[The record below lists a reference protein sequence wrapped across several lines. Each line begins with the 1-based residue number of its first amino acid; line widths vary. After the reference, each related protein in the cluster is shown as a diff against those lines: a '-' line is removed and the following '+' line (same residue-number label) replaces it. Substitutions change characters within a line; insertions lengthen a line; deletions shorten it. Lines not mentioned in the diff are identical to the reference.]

1 MKKIFA
7 VCASVIAAAA
17 MSVCAFAEA
26 PTGDLLISPTPGTDV
41 SAASDPSD
49 IVKPDDGTASGT
61 DNRGSNAETG
71 AESIAFGA
79 AVLLAGAA
87 IAVSAKRK

>member
-26 PTGDLLISPTPGTDV
+26 PTGDLLISPAPGTDV
-41 SAASDPSD
+41 SAVTDPSD
-49 IVKPDDGTASGT
+49 VVKPDDGTST
-61 DNRGSNAETG
+61 DTENSGSNAQTG
-71 AESIAFGA
+71 AEGIAFGA